1 MSLPAPA
8 PAPKKGAT
16 VHPLRRFVRTPPP
29 PPKDHSWAIL
39 PLAVVASLAMHTLA
53 VWGLHQRADRLQNA
67 PRNEEV
73 AMEIVPRPPP
83 KAPEPP
89 PPPQKL
95 ETPRPVEK
103 IVRVRSS
110 ARPPPA
116 PPTVA
121 PPPPNQQLAKT
132 DAPPPPVHIGV
143 TLESTVTSGAV
154 AVPVGNSLYG
164 QAPTVAPA
172 PAEVKPY
179 WAAKYVPPFRVA
191 ELPVILEE
199 VKVTPYPAEARKA
212 GIEGQVIALLTI
224 DDEGKVA
231 RVRKVSGPGHGLDE
245 AALSALA
252 RFKFKPARLNG
263 QPVATEI
270 RYVYSFEIE

>member
-1 MSLPAPA
+1 MSLPAKSPS
-8 PAPKKGAT
+8 PRKGAT

-29 PPKDHSWAIL
+29 APPDHSGLVL
-39 PLAVVASLAMHTLA
+39 PLAVLASLLLHGVA
-53 VWGLHQRADRLQNA
+53 VLGLHRKSDAAPKA
-67 PRNEEV
+67 PRNEEL
-73 AMEIVPRPPP
+73 AMEIVQQPPP

-89 PPPQKL
+89 PEKL
-95 ETPRPVEK
+95 EAPPPRPVEK
-103 IVRVRSS
+103 IRIRS
-110 ARPPPA
+110 AAKPPPQ
-116 PPTVA
+116 PPPPVA
-121 PPPPNQQLAKT
+121 PPPNQQIAKT
-132 DAPPPPVHIGV
+132 DEPPPPVHIGV

-154 AVPVGNSLYG
+154 AVPVGNTMFG
-164 QAPTVAPA
+164 QAPTVAPS

-224 DDEGKVA
+224 DDQGKVA

-245 AALSALA
+245 AAVDALS

-263 QPVATEI
+263 QAVATEI